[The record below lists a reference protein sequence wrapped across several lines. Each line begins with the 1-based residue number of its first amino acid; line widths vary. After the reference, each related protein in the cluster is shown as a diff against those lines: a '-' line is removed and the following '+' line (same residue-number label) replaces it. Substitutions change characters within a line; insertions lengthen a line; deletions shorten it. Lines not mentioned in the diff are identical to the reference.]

1 MVYPSTPVQISMSE
15 DPTLV
20 MNPFPKT
27 TKLLDHIS
35 LTFSQTRQA
44 GDERIEKKSP
54 LETDLKPPNA
64 HHIVTDETAGI
75 ALSPATRVQSDA
87 IVRAWNFDLSLSL
100 NDIALDGDLIERALA
115 ALAPPRSLTPKP
127 NHNLSLPP
135 MKVSSVCYETLPLPP
150 LPPKRS
156 ERRRYAMIIDKP
168 EDDLPDLP
176 KHNKGIGS
184 VRKPGIPR
192 GAG

>member
-15 DPTLV
+15 DPT
-20 MNPFPKT
+20 
-27 TKLLDHIS
+27 
-35 LTFSQTRQA
+35 QA
-44 GDERIEKKSP
+44 GNERIERKSP

-64 HHIVTDETAGI
+64 HHIVTDGTPGI

-127 NHNLSLPP
+127 SHNLSLPP
-135 MKVSSVCYETLPLPP
+135 MKASSVCYETLPLPP

-176 KHNKGIGS
+176 KHNKGIDS
-184 VRKPGIPR
+184 VRKPSIPR